1 MADPNPNAPQ
11 DPFEMFRRLWG
22 PLGVPVPG
30 MAMPTMDPKEVEKRI
45 ADLKSVE
52 AWLAMNLNMVRFA
65 IQGLDMQRSALEAMK
80 SGTSDSKFAELAAAS
95 ANTAA
100 NTMMWPWA
108 VMQQAMAGKVPEP
121 AAAPTQAQAPE
132 NTPERSPEK
141 PPAKAPAKKS

>member
-1 MADPNPNAPQ
+1 MADPNTPQ
-11 DPFEMFRRLWG
+11 DPFELFRRLWG

-52 AWLAMNLNMVRFA
+52 GWLAMNLNMVRFA
-65 IQGLDMQRSALEAMK
+65 IQGLDMQRSALEAMR
-80 SGTSDSKFAELAAAS
+80 SGTSDSKLAELAAAS

-108 VMQQAMAGKVPEP
+108 VMQQAMAGKAPEP
-121 AAAPTQAQAPE
+121 AAAPAQAPE
-132 NTPERSPEK
+132 NTPEKSPEK

>member
-1 MADPNPNAPQ
+1 MADPTPPQ

-52 AWLAMNLNMVRFA
+52 GWLAMNLNMVRLA
-65 IQGLDMQRSALEAMK
+65 IQGLEMQRTALEAMK
-80 SGTSDSKFAELAAAS
+80 SGTTDTKLAELAAAS

-108 VMQQAMAGKVPEP
+108 VMQQAMAGKPPES
-121 AAAPTQAQAPE
+121 AAPPAQ
-132 NTPERSPEK
+132 TPEKS
-141 PPAKAPAKKS
+141 PAKAPAKKS

>member
-1 MADPNPNAPQ
+1 MADPNPPQ

-52 AWLAMNLNMVRFA
+52 GWLAMNLNMVRFA
-65 IQGLDMQRSALEAMK
+65 IQGLEMQRSALEAMK
-80 SGTSDSKFAELAAAS
+80 SGTSDAKLAELAAAS

-108 VMQQAMAGKVPEP
+108 VMQQAMAGKPPEP
-121 AAAPTQAQAPE
+121 AAAPAQAPE
-132 NTPERSPEK
+132 NTPENTPEK
-141 PPAKAPAKKS
+141 TPAKAPAAKKS

>member
-1 MADPNPNAPQ
+1 MADPTPPQ

-52 AWLAMNLNMVRFA
+52 GWLAMNLNMVRMA
-65 IQGLDMQRSALEAMK
+65 IQGLEMQRTALEAMK
-80 SGTSDSKFAELAAAS
+80 SGTTDTKLAELAAAS

-108 VMQQAMAGKVPEP
+108 VMQQAMAGKP
-121 AAAPTQAQAPE
+121 AASAAPPAEAPE
-132 NTPERSPEK
+132 E